1 MLDKEKQLTL
11 SDNRHNNTRR
21 LQGGTEGKRED
32 RVSRTCK
39 RDKEDMETKTEV
51 IPVVFGALG
60 TVPQEIG
67 AHLDKIG
74 VKLSVE
80 LVQKTALL
88 GTAKILRKVLDL

>member
-32 RVSRTCK
+32 REVSRTCK

-88 GTAKILRKVLDL
+88 GTAKIV